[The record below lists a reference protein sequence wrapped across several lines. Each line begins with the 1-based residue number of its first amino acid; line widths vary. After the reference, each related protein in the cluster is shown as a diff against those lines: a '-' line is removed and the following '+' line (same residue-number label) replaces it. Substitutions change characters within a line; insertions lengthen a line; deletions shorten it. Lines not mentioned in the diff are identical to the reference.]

1 MKWKISHSC
10 LKPPSSYSTLFR
22 SIRDHEHMICPK
34 IVGYPWPWKL
44 GKSMIQ
50 QEIVGKKNICSN
62 KHTDMLFKH
71 RYHRVRWVAQTFLVH
86 GVFWAYPLEQMDIW
100 QIYLHRATRHCTCLF
115 RLGVSSVSQTW
126 SCELWHFAI
135 TSSIAPVTRQ
145 ELSSWKW
152 MENPSFHPVI
162 GDGLGSPHFTS
173 FHILRYPLVICYIAI
188 ENGHL

>member
-34 IVGYPWPWKL
+34 MVGYPWPWKL

-86 GVFWAYPLEQMDIW
+86 GVFWAYPPEQMDIW

-152 MENPSFHPVI
+152 MENPHSIQWLVI
-162 GDGLGSPHFTS
+162 IFPHGMAIQWAHLIFTE
-173 FHILRYPLVICYIAI
+173 FHILR
-188 ENGHL
+188 